1 MKIYIYFETVLR
13 HLQCTQAEKENHIK
27 MRRIF
32 IFISKLNYSIQKW
45 FMFILPWKSLT
56 DLVNAV
62 ALYDK
67 NHLQTA
73 DKFDN
78 ETLN

>member
-1 MKIYIYFETVLR
+1 
-13 HLQCTQAEKENHIK
+13 
-27 MRRIF
+27 MRRILTV
-32 IFISKLNYSIQKW
+32 ISKLNDSIQKW
-45 FMFILPWKSLT
+45 FMFILSWKILT

-73 DKFDN
+73 DKFHN
-78 ETLN
+78 ETLK